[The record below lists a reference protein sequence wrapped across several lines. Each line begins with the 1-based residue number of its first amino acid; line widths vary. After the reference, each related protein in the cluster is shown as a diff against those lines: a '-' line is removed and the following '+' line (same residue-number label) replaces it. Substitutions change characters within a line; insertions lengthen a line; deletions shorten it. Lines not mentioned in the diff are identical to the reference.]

1 MQFRLLHFYMK
12 VNKLVKQ
19 ATVKTQFTLQIQLF
33 KSFDLRRFI
42 CTFIVILYQPIFCA
56 NLAAK
61 LYWVIDQWA
70 GNGVDSA
77 TNKCGDLDQKVKAPS
92 EENDKSKAHKLP
104 VLARWN

>member
-19 ATVKTQFTLQIQLF
+19 ATASIYIANPATLQIIVVRSEAF
-33 KSFDLRRFI
+33 YFI
-42 CTFIVILYQPIFCA
+42 LSKCA
-56 NLAAK
+56 NLDAK
-61 LYWVIDQWA
+61 LYWVIDQGA
-70 GNGVDSA
+70 GNGVDHA